1 MSLAPHSADPPRDL
15 PISDVE
21 ITHPSQAPEL
31 TGRLGLRARID
42 WVRGFIDRAHN
53 DSLIRNSVFIM
64 ATTVVSSAFGYAFWL
79 LAARLYNPA
88 VVGLTAAVTSAANI
102 MLLLSS
108 LGVGGTLIQSLPRQ
122 PKKTEWSATFW
133 AGMATVT
140 LVAVGLCGI
149 GVAVL
154 PLISPE
160 LMVLRC
166 AGGAAVFAVGTVA
179 LTVGATIDYVYVAE
193 RKAGDAF
200 ARNFG
205 AGAVKVFLLGL
216 LALAFGPDALR
227 LLTAWGVAA
236 VFGLGLGVA
245 LLVRHIGVARPPA
258 FSVLVRTARGFR
270 SRVTGHQLIG
280 MGAAL
285 LPYLLPLLVTARL
298 SVRDNAFFYTT
309 WMLAGLFLVIAP
321 GFSQSLF
328 AEGMH
333 RPEEIGVLA
342 RSAFKIIG
350 AILVPGLVAILL
362 LGGTLLSAFG
372 HAYSDHA
379 VGLLRLAVLASV
391 PDAVTNV
398 YVGVLR
404 VEARLTTAASLNLG
418 IGIGTVVISW
428 FLLPVMGIS
437 AVGCAFLAMQLCGC
451 VYVVIDWRRQRSR
464 TQVQN
469 PPSSSGDP
477 VTARPE
483 FLSST
488 NGHGALEGR

>member
-1 MSLAPHSADPPRDL
+1 MSLAAHSADPPRDL

-31 TGRLGLRARID
+31 TGRRGLRARID

-133 AGMATVT
+133 VGMATVT

-160 LMVLRC
+160 LTVLRC

-193 RKAGDAF
+193 RRASDAF
-200 ARNFG
+200 AATSVPAPSRCSCSG
-205 AGAVKVFLLGL
+205 SWHWPLDRVPYVSS
-216 LALAFGPDALR
+216 
-227 LLTAWGVAA
+227 TAWGVAA

-245 LLVRHIGVARPPA
+245 LFVRHIGVARPPA

-285 LPYLLPLLVTARL
+285 LPYLLPVLVTVRL
-298 SVRDNAFFYTT
+298 SARDNAYFYTT
-309 WMLAGLFLVIAP
+309 WMMAGLFLVIAP
-321 GFSQSLF
+321 SFSESLF

-333 RPEEIGVLA
+333 RPEEIGALA
-342 RSAFKIIG
+342 RSQFKIIG
-350 AILVPGLVAILL
+350 AILVPGLVTVLA

-398 YVGVLR
+398 YVAVLR

-418 IGIGTVVISW
+418 IGIGTLVISW
-428 FLLPVMGIS
+428 FLLPLIGIS

-469 PPSSSGDP
+469 P
-477 VTARPE
+477 RHHQE
-483 FLSST
+483 I
-488 NGHGALEGR
+488 R

>member
-42 WVRGFIDRAHN
+42 WVRGFIDRAHS
-53 DSLIRNSVFIM
+53 DSLIRNSVFMM
-64 ATTVVSSAFGYAFWL
+64 ATTVVSAAFGYAFWL
-79 LAARLYNPA
+79 LAARLYSPA

-140 LVAVGLCGI
+140 LFAVGLCGI
-149 GVAVL
+149 GVAVV

-160 LMVLRC
+160 LTVLR
-166 AGGAAVFAVGTVA
+166 GMGYAAVFAVGTVA
-179 LTVGATIDYVYVAE
+179 ITVGVTIDYVYIAE
-193 RKAGDAF
+193 RRASDAF
-200 ARNFG
+200 SRNSA
-205 AGAVKVFLLGL
+205 AGAVKVLLLGL

-236 VFGLGLGVA
+236 VIGLGLGVV
-245 LLVRHIGVARPPA
+245 LLVRHIGVARPPG
-258 FSVLVRTARGFR
+258 FSVLVQTARGFR
-270 SRVTGHQLIG
+270 SRFTGHQLIG

-285 LPYLLPLLVTARL
+285 LPYLLPLLVTVRL
-298 SVRDNAFFYTT
+298 SARDNAYFYTT
-309 WMLAGLFLVIAP
+309 WMLAGLFLIIAP
-321 GFSQSLF
+321 AFSQSLF

-350 AILVPGLVAILL
+350 VILVPGLVAILL

-379 VGLLRLAVLASV
+379 VGLLRLAALASI

-404 VEARLTTAASLNLG
+404 VEARLTAAASLNLG
-418 IGIGTVVISW
+418 IGIGTLIISW
-428 FLLPVMGIS
+428 FLLPLIGIS
-437 AVGCAFLAMQLCGC
+437 AVGGAFLAMQLCGC
-451 VYVVIDWRRQRSR
+451 VYVVLDRGRQRSCAR
-464 TQVQN
+464 VQK
-469 PPSSSGDP
+469 
-477 VTARPE
+477 
-483 FLSST
+483 
-488 NGHGALEGR
+488 GRNHKEIR